1 MLSKDAQLSGGS
13 GNMDEMRLLEEEA
26 RKIAEES
33 KKEQPKGM
41 KTMSF
46 VK

>member
-1 MLSKDAQLSGGS
+1 MLSKDAQSSSS